1 MPRKLSANGWHP
13 FAVSGAH
20 YTIFDDVF
28 HKTISFDSSRPYEL
42 YYDKEIY
49 YMEDPLEVPA
59 DVLQV
64 LVKRSP
70 GLSLIVGDNTVA
82 CSTEP
87 FHRPAAI
94 LIGVSDE
101 YIFLRFGAR
110 KQYGP
115 CVLGEQTAEEIQKIF
130 PGIWTKVFKDQ
141 ECLLCVQTMV
151 SGPGPQTIE
160 NDPGED
166 GKELSF
172 VTHGIPKAVLTT
184 MFTRLF
190 HEGSPLG
197 NRMITV
203 RECIDADAGLSHM
216 LGLNVLPE
224 GVKIP
229 KKDMDAMKEFLQKY
243 KRSVKPDDLDTED
256 EEDDEEDADEED
268 ADEEDDEDADEE
280 DGEEDG
286 ADENGEDGDGAD
298 EDGDATPRGGT
309 PTCSPPADGDTD
321 PEESDDGDA
330 GPKASIIVTVD
341 SDDVAEVTPPLK
353 RQKSAGAK

>member
-1 MPRKLSANGWHP
+1 MPRKLSANGWYP
-13 FAVSGAH
+13 FAVPGAH
-20 YTIFDDVF
+20 YTIFDDEF
-28 HKTISFDSSRPYEL
+28 HKTISFDSSKPYEL
-42 YYDKEIY
+42 CYDKEIY

-70 GLSLIVGDNTVA
+70 GLTLIVGDNTVA

-87 FHRPAAI
+87 FHRPVAI

-101 YIFLRFGAR
+101 YIFLRFGER
-110 KQYGP
+110 EQYGP

-197 NRMITV
+197 KRMITV
-203 RECIDADAGLSHM
+203 RECIDADAGLLHM
-216 LGLNVLPE
+216 LGLNVLAE

-229 KKDMDAMKEFLQKY
+229 KKDMDAMKEFLQKS
-243 KRSVKPDDLDTED
+243 KRSVKPDDLDSE
-256 EEDDEEDADEED
+256 
-268 ADEEDDEDADEE
+268 DEE
-280 DGEEDG
+280 DGEEDCEED
-286 ADENGEDGDGAD
+286 DEEDGEEDDEDGDEDGDEDDDEDDD
-298 EDGDATPRGGT
+298 EDGDATPRGVT
-309 PTCSPPADGDTD
+309 PTCSPPANRDTD
-321 PEESDDGDA
+321 PETSDDGNA

-341 SDDVAEVTPPLK
+341 SDDEAEVTPPLK